1 MQSSTDN
8 IAYNIFYPICFRIV
22 VYSIFYSITCIY
34 IGFPEIRIPLNH
46 TCSIEINI
54 QQAWGTPR
62 THRPISRTDGLL
74 ALGTA
79 ASPRSRM
86 GFVYRRTCHGRY
98 PLVNKHCYGKMDHLQ
113 MIAWHS
119 YGLCWFTIGVKSSFG
134 PVMTYPGPQSPLG
147 IIGDQSPYPNECMG
161 HGSLNVPIEHH
172 PTIRYMV
179 YNGYYKVMS
188 NIPKV
193 DSYHPLWD
201 VHPFA
206 SLQSLIWAI
215 SRIHLWNFSIE

>member
-1 MQSSTDN
+1 
-8 IAYNIFYPICFRIV
+8 
-22 VYSIFYSITCIY
+22 
-34 IGFPEIRIPLNH
+34 
-46 TCSIEINI
+46 
-54 QQAWGTPR
+54 
-62 THRPISRTDGLL
+62 
-74 ALGTA
+74 
-79 ASPRSRM
+79 
-86 GFVYRRTCHGRY
+86 
-98 PLVNKHCYGKMDHLQ
+98 

-215 SRIHLWNFSIE
+215 SRIHLWNFSIEWWSDLVIGRLAFGTRWFMESMKNRGLSIQGHWYDKIYVTLIRLQWNRIHVYEDVNLKKEDNKYMYMRVSWNGGTPKSSIFIGCSIINKPFWGSQPSIYIS